1 MGSLQLLPLYA
12 FISAQQLRDFSQLYR
27 LDGVNTPKAIV
38 VVSAHWITSGHK
50 VRVSSQKQHTKLL
63 YDYNGFPP
71 HTYELQYNPP
81 GNPELS
87 QRIVDLL
94 KAGGVDAEVDPKWNF
109 DHGVFI
115 PLKMIYPKAD
125 IPVVEISIDSSY
137 DPEYH
142 VRVGR
147 ALTALKR
154 EGVLLIASGSST
166 HNFRA
171 VETHS
176 KRFMQSLQSILE
188 DRSLSVEER
197 TRRAALDWTKI
208 PSARQA
214 HPEED
219 HYVPMFVAL
228 GAAEDQQAKL
238 VGRVEP
244 PGDWHC
250 ASFLFESPQ

>member
-38 VVSAHWITSGHK
+38 VVSAHWVTSGQK

-63 YDYNGFPP
+63 YDYGGFPP
-71 HTYELQYNPP
+71 HTYKLEYNPP
-81 GNPELS
+81 GSPALS

-94 KAGGVDAEVDPKWNF
+94 QAGGVAAEVDTQWNF

-115 PLKMIYPKAD
+115 PLKMIYPDAT
-125 IPVVEISIDSSY
+125 IPVVEISIDRSY
-137 DPEYH
+137 DPAFH
-142 VRVGR
+142 VKVGR
-147 ALTALKR
+147 ALAALKR

-166 HNFRA
+166 HNFSA
-171 VETHS
+171 VAAHS
-176 KRFMQSLQSILE
+176 KKFMEALQKILE
-188 DRSLSVEER
+188 DRTLSVDER
-197 TRRAALDWTKI
+197 TRLAALDWQKI

-219 HYVPMFVAL
+219 HFVPLFVAL
-228 GAAEDQQAKL
+228 GAAEDQQAKM
-238 VGRVEP
+238 VGKVHP
-244 PGDWHC
+244 AGDWHC
-250 ASFLFESPQ
+250 ASFLFDSPQ